1 MRHEHTHFICAG
13 ASEQKNVECS
23 SGTSTS
29 TTTMSR
35 DVTASYGD
43 VTSTAS
49 SYVTSSYGDV
59 TSTASSDDDVVMKA
73 VRHHDT
79 AV

>member
-1 MRHEHTHFICAG
+1 MRHERAHFICAG

-29 TTTMSR
+29 TTTMPR
-35 DVTASYGD
+35 D
-43 VTSTAS
+43 
-49 SYVTSSYGDV
+49 VTSSYGDV
-59 TSTASSDDDVVMKA
+59 TSTASYDDDAVMKA